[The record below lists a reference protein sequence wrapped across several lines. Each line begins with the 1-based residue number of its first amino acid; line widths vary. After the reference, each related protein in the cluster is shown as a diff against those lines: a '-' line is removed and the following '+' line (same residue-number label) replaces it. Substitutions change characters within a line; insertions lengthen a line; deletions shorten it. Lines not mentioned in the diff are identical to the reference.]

1 MSANKRRS
9 ALVVGLGR
17 FGTAVAE
24 RLTTLGWDV
33 AGVDIDPEVVQ
44 HMRDRMAHVV
54 ELDASDEEALADM
67 GVAGFDVCIVSR
79 GGARIESSLLLVLNL
94 QALGATKIVAKAASE
109 HHARIL
115 RRLGVDEIV
124 FPEADAG
131 IRLAEQI
138 QSPHLLQWIQI
149 SDDRDLAAVRVPD
162 ERAGSLISDWWRL
175 NSPTLSI
182 LGHLD
187 STGRITG
194 SHPDAPLG
202 HDETLVVVGPLDEI
216 LKLGSG

>member
-1 MSANKRRS
+1 MSSGRRRS

-17 FGTAVAE
+17 FGTAAAE

-44 HMRDRMAHVV
+44 NMRDRMAHVV
-54 ELDASDEEALADM
+54 ELDASDEEALADLS
-67 GVAGFDVCIVSR
+67 VAEFDVCIVSR

-94 QALGATKIVAKAASE
+94 QALGAVKIVAKASTK

-124 FPEADAG
+124 FPEGDAG

-138 QSPHLLQWIQI
+138 QSPNLLQWIQI
-149 SDDRDLAAVRVPD
+149 SDERDLAALRVPD

-175 NSPTLSI
+175 NTPSLSI

-187 STGRITG
+187 PAGRIMDF
-194 SHPDAPLG
+194 HPDTPLSR
-202 HDETLVVVGPLDEI
+202 DEILVVVGPLDEI
-216 LKLGSG
+216 LKLGS